1 MSDISPSVQLIYKGQ
16 VIAEMRTLGNIDI
29 LTAGKY
35 CDDNIR
41 LNYVNH
47 CPREN
52 PIASFQMADFFANF
66 QPTAIAQYE
75 PTQGMVP
82 GTYTDYSGTIVVKDY
97 RTFVITVSSSS
108 TSNAPLIPLIAPIT
122 PVGTCYSKISR
133 AETGTV
139 GQYSRIK
146 TFNDVG
152 SLIMS
157 SGANPTS
164 WSGQTVY
171 YVSFPTYFYPT
182 DTEYNLTVINDGQ
195 VVF

>member
-1 MSDISPSVQLIYKGQ
+1 MTTINVNYKGQ
-16 VIAEMRTLGNIDI
+16 TIKTLEANKPDFIEI
-29 LTAGKY
+29 LTGGKY
-35 CDDNIR
+35 CEGDIEII
-41 LNYVNH
+41 YTNH

-52 PIASFQMADFFANF
+52 PIASFRMTDFFANF

-82 GTYTDYSGTIVVKDY
+82 GTYTSSDGTIVVKNY
-97 RTFVITVSSSS
+97 NTFIITASS
-108 TSNAPLIPLIAPIT
+108 TSTGNAPLIPLIAPIT
-122 PVGTCYSKISR
+122 PVGTCYSQISR
-133 AETGTV
+133 ASDGTI

-146 TFNDVG
+146 TFDDVG

-157 SGANPTS
+157 SGANPAS
-164 WSGQTVY
+164 WTWRAVY
-171 YVSFPTYFYPT
+171 YVSFPTYYYPT

>member
-52 PIASFQMADFFANF
+52 PIASFQMANLFANF

-82 GTYTDYSGTIVVKDY
+82 GTYTSGDGTIVVKNY
-97 RTFVITVSSSS
+97 NTFIITAKS
-108 TSNAPLIPLIAPIT
+108 TSTGNAPLIPLITPIT
-122 PVGTCYSKISR
+122 PVGTCYSQISR
-133 AETGTV
+133 ADTGVV

-146 TFNDVG
+146 TYNNVG
-152 SLIMS
+152 SLIMG
-157 SGANPTS
+157 SGANPAS
-164 WSGQTVY
+164 WSSQTVY
-171 YVSFPTYFYPT
+171 YVSFPTYYYPV
-182 DTEYNLTVINDGQ
+182 DTEYKLTVINDGQ

>member
-1 MSDISPSVQLIYKGQ
+1 MSEISPSVQLIYKGQ

-52 PIASFQMADFFANF
+52 PVASFQMADLFANF
-66 QPTAIAQYE
+66 QPTASAEYE

-82 GTYTDYSGTIVVKDY
+82 GTYTDSDGTIVVKDY
-97 RTFVITVSSSS
+97 HTFVITAKSSS
-108 TSNAPLIPLIAPIT
+108 TGNAPLIPLITPIT
-122 PVGTCYSKISR
+122 PVGTSYSQISN

-146 TFNDVG
+146 TFDDVG
-152 SLIMS
+152 SMIMS
-157 SGANPTS
+157 SGANPAT
-164 WSGQTVY
+164 WSGRTVY
-171 YVSFPTYFYPT
+171 YVSFPTYYYPT
-182 DTEYNLTVINDGQ
+182 DTEYNLTVINNGQ